1 MDCPTAPPPLDWSD
15 RPDLARFIAERDL
28 TFVAVG
34 AVIGV
39 GPQQV
44 RHYCRRWDDPK
55 RQIPRQDVLE
65 RIVAWSQGLLVAG
78 GFYPPHLRNA
88 AESANDDRAPAALE
102 AQP

>member
-1 MDCPTAPPPLDWSD
+1 MTPTPAPPPVDWTE
-15 RPDLARFIAERDL
+15 RPDFARFIADRGL
-28 TFVAVG
+28 THVAVG

-65 RIVAWSQGLLVAG
+65 RIVGWTQCEVTAAS
-78 GFYPPHLRNA
+78 FYPPHLR
-88 AESANDDRAPAALE
+88 APVAVDHAG
-102 AQP
+102 AGQ

>member
-1 MDCPTAPPPLDWSD
+1 MEMPPAPPPLDWTD
-15 RPDLARFIAERDL
+15 RPAFAGFIAKRDL
-28 TFVAVG
+28 TYVAVG

-65 RIVAWSQGLLVAG
+65 RIVGWTQSEITAG
-78 GFYPPHLRNA
+78 DFYPPHLREGPQD
-88 AESANDDRAPAALE
+88 AETLAGGVA
-102 AQP
+102 

>member
-1 MDCPTAPPPLDWSD
+1 MLENPQATETLQD
-15 RPDLARFIAERDL
+15 RPKLASWIANEKL
-28 TFVAVG
+28 TLVAVG

-65 RIVAWSQGLLVAG
+65 RIVQWTG
-78 GFYPPHLRNA
+78 GAVTAADFYPPHLN
-88 AESANDDRAPAALE
+88 P
-102 AQP
+102 QPLVLQ